1 MPREN
6 KKRGRREE
14 AKNKRKHEEGDSQT
28 SKRFKAADQHED
40 AQIDQ
45 VDVRGNAGD
54 DFISFG
60 PSHGDDYPQELQGED
75 QFHGLLD
82 PQEQEYY
89 SNVNGKIVANDFES
103 DEDRAIFIE
112 AVYRETEGKELKVAS
127 SQSCSRYLEKII
139 MLSTSD
145 QLRRLFSKFLGN
157 LTYLVRH
164 RFGSHCC
171 ETLFLETA
179 QRIGVSQRESDDED
193 NLPTIEQLFLQAA
206 EELKPNLGFL
216 LTEKFASHTLRVL
229 FLVLSG
235 EPLDDESTK
244 TILASKKK
252 EKLEAPVPKADSNT
266 GSKRRVPKSFNKA
279 LAETIEGSVSSID
292 TTYLRALA
300 THPTGNPVLQLLL
313 RLELTLYGKQHQSE
327 KMSVFKKLLP
337 DEDLEEESESAKF
350 ISGLIYDPVGSHL
363 VEILVVHLS
372 GKTFKKLYKNVLKS
386 RLKSM
391 SRNETASYVAIKIL
405 ERLGKDDL
413 QEAKEMIMTEVPGL
427 VQRRRL
433 GIIKVLVERC
443 TVRHVDLNDV
453 AALIES
459 GVGDDKTT
467 FLPRL
472 LGMEISKESTG
483 AEADAE
489 RKKSAPA
496 QKADV
501 HASLLAQAMLQ
512 TPSARQPIH
521 DSLLAVEIS
530 FLVQMC
536 KDPAASRLIQA
547 ALAPTDTNAQF
558 RRQFIPRFH
567 GHIVDIA
574 QNLSGSYVVDLLWS
588 ATDGLFFLKEKIARE
603 LADDASQLRESPV
616 GRNVWRN
623 WAMDMYSRRPGEW
636 RALAKGQTKAAT
648 ASDEAAASREERN
661 GHPQPQQ
668 QQQQQQQKKKSGL
681 ELARERYAQKQM
693 HGAKQK
699 TPATSANATIVRT
712 NA

>member
-14 AKNKRKHEEGDSQT
+14 AKNKRKYEEGDSQN
-28 SKRFKAADQHED
+28 SKRFKATEQYGDE
-40 AQIDQ
+40 Q
-45 VDVRGNAGD
+45 VDHFDVRGNAGD
-54 DFISFG
+54 EFISFG
-60 PSHGDDYPQELQGED
+60 APHDHGHQELLEED

-82 PQEQEYY
+82 PEEQEYY
-89 SNVNGKIVANDFES
+89 SNVNSKIVANDFES
-103 DEDRAIFIE
+103 DEDRATFIE
-112 AVYRETEGKELKVAS
+112 AVYRETDGKELKVAS

-139 MLSTSD
+139 MLSTSE
-145 QLRRLFSKFLGN
+145 QQRRLFNKFLGN

-179 QRIGVSQRESDDED
+179 KRLGEHQRESDDD
-193 NLPTIEQLFLQAA
+193 SDLPTIEQLLLQAA
-206 EELKPNLGFL
+206 EEFRPNLGFL

-252 EKLEAPVPKADSNT
+252 EKLEAPVPKASADGNT
-266 GSKRRVPKSFNKA
+266 SSKRRVPKSFSKE
-279 LAETIEGSVSSID
+279 LAKSIEGSVSSID

-350 ISGLIYDPVGSHL
+350 ISGLLYDPVGSHL
-363 VEILVVHLS
+363 VEILVLHVP

-386 RLKSM
+386 RLNSM
-391 SRNETASYVAIKIL
+391 VKNETASYVAIKVL

-413 QEAKEMIMTEVPGL
+413 QEAKQMILTELPTL
-427 VQRRRL
+427 IMRRRL

-443 TVRHVDLNDV
+443 TVRHVDLKDV
-453 AALIES
+453 AEIIES
-459 GVGDDKTT
+459 GLEGDKTT

-472 LGMEISKESTG
+472 LGLDRSKDSTG
-483 AEADAE
+483 AEADVG
-489 RKKSAPA
+489 RKPATPA

-512 TPSARQPIH
+512 NPSARQPIH
-521 DSLLAVEIS
+521 DSLLALDAS
-530 FLVQMC
+530 FLAQMC

-547 ALAPTDTNAQF
+547 ALAPSDANAQF
-558 RRQFIPRFH
+558 RRQFIPRFF
-567 GHIVDIA
+567 GHIVDVA
-574 QNLSGSYVVDLLWS
+574 QSLSGSYVVDALWS
-588 ATDGLFFLKEKIARE
+588 ATDGLFFLKEKIAKE
-603 LADDASQLRESPV
+603 LADDASQLRESTV
-616 GRNVWRN
+616 GKNVWRN

-636 RALAKGQTKAAT
+636 RALAKGQTKT
-648 ASDEAAASREERN
+648 DGCEADGGSKEERN
-661 GHPQPQQ
+661 G
-668 QQQQQQQKKKSGL
+668 QQQQQKQKKSGL

-699 TPATSANATIVRT
+699 TPATSANAIVRT